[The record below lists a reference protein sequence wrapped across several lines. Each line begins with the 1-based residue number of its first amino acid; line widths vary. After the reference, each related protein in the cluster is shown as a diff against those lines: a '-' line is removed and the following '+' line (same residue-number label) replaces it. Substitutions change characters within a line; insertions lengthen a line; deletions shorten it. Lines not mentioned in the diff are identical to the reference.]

1 MFPAPRTEDAGC
13 SLPQFALTPCD
24 VDGFLD
30 ALQAFHDQC
39 RGCGARSE
47 PREHVFH
54 SMVGQGRALERQ
66 AMEPLARHVDGG
78 TRRGMQRCMSAA
90 MWEEDP
96 RRETSHGLVADEMG
110 DPQGVLLVE
119 EAGVVKKGRAS
130 VGVARPSCGTLG
142 KVAKRQGG
150 GAPPRPRGRALHW
163 WTNDFVSPHR
173 GGAPPTPRDGT
184 RARCPTRRP
193 CPPSPSGPPRGC
205 VPSGAT
211 AASPARPWWRIGSL
225 ASVRPAGTPLMP
237 GSGGPR
243 WWPFPPRRV
252 GGASA
257 PCPRRHPRRT
267 KARDA
272 PKACAPRSRRRRSRW
287 RPGRRAA
294 HPRAGIAG
302 WSRKAPKARAR
313 RRGPAHG
320 ERWARMGS
328 PTGPGGSDASAPWA
342 RVRRRLPP
350 SARPLRAR
358 RCASACGAVAYGG
371 PWHKVV
377 RQRTP
382 HGAWPTR
389 KDARTPAGLT
399 IC

>member
-130 VGVARPSCGTLG
+130 VGVAWPSCGTLG
-142 KVAKRQGG
+142 KVAKRQVGG
-150 GAPPRPRGRALHW
+150 GRRLGLAAGLC
-163 WTNDFVSPHR
+163 T
-173 GGAPPTPRDGT
+173 GGQTTLSPPTVV
-184 RARCPTRRP
+184 A
-193 CPPSPSGPPRGC
+193 
-205 VPSGAT
+205 
-211 AASPARPWWRIGSL
+211 
-225 ASVRPAGTPLMP
+225 
-237 GSGGPR
+237 
-243 WWPFPPRRV
+243 
-252 GGASA
+252 
-257 PCPRRHPRRT
+257 
-267 KARDA
+267 
-272 PKACAPRSRRRRSRW
+272 RRRRRATAQGQDA
-287 RPGRRAA
+287 RRGGLAPQAPVGRREGAC
-294 HPRAGIAG
+294 P
-302 WSRKAPKARAR
+302 PER
-313 RRGPAHG
+313 RPPPLHVPGGVGPAV
-320 ERWARMGS
+320 ES
-328 PTGPGGSDASAPWA
+328 PGLSVAEKASENGWRNHSEPLMETPKLIFWSLHECSSSHFLASCLMHCLA
-342 RVRRRLPP
+342 QGRLIP
-350 SARPLRAR
+350 SAAR
-358 RCASACGAVAYGG
+358 F
-371 PWHKVV
+371 
-377 RQRTP
+377 
-382 HGAWPTR
+382 
-389 KDARTPAGLT
+389 
-399 IC
+399 